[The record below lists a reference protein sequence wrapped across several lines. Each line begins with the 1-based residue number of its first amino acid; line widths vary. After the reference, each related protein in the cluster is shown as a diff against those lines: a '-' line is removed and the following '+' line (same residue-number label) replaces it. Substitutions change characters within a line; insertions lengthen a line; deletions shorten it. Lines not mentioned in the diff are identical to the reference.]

1 METRRQ
7 MSTPPRQ
14 RQRESSIWKKCVL
27 WTLAALPVLLFV
39 GYFAARAWVHNY
51 LRSEEFRRFVSRATA
66 KTLHADGEF
75 APLHFTGM
83 NIYSDGFKARG
94 SDRAVFASLAIE
106 QIRADLSLRRW
117 RERVWQIDNLEAQRV
132 DLQFDGS
139 RIALAETPRET
150 RVKPSTKPGSG
161 WLPNRVE
168 IGTASVQEVNLGWGE
183 TGKDAGSVRG
193 IHLVATARDGAWEFV
208 GNGGHLEHGGLPGLE
223 LETLRVLYRAP
234 TLYVQDA
241 RLRRGATG
249 SVNVDGEVR
258 FGEAIKLRGKLAG
271 IDVAPFLSNDWR
283 VRLHG
288 KLGGEVRVQGPLSS
302 ANPPVISGSLELT
315 EGQIEA
321 LPVLD
326 EIALFT
332 RLQQYKRLALSR
344 VSADFRQ
351 ENGVLSATNFIAES
365 AGLIRVEGGFTVASG
380 QITGLFQ
387 VGVTPSSLQWLP
399 GSQDRVFTETRA
411 GYVWTP
417 VRLSGPL
424 DSPGEDLS
432 PRLVTAATDA
442 AIEKVGDTVQSAV
455 ETGKEVIKGALDRL
469 MPLFK

>member
-1 METRRQ
+1 M
-7 MSTPPRQ
+7 
-14 RQRESSIWKKCVL
+14 
-27 WTLAALPVLLFV
+27 
-39 GYFAARAWVHNY
+39 
-51 LRSEEFRRFVSRATA
+51 LR
-66 KTLHADGEF
+66 
-75 APLHFTGM
+75 M
-83 NIYSDGFKARG
+83 
-94 SDRAVFASLAIE
+94 
-106 QIRADLSLRRW
+106 
-117 RERVWQIDNLEAQRV
+117 
-132 DLQFDGS
+132 
-139 RIALAETPRET
+139 
-150 RVKPSTKPGSG
+150 
-161 WLPNRVE
+161 
-168 IGTASVQEVNLGWGE
+168 
-183 TGKDAGSVRG
+183 
-193 IHLVATARDGAWEFV
+193 
-208 GNGGHLEHGGLPGLE
+208 
-223 LETLRVLYRAP
+223 LYRAP

-258 FGEAIKLRGKLAG
+258 FGEAIDLRGKLAG

-288 KLGGEVRVQGPLSS
+288 KLGGEVRVQGSLPS
-302 ANPPVISGSLELT
+302 ANPPMISGSLELS

-344 VSADFRQ
+344 VSTDFRQ
-351 ENGVLSATNFIAES
+351 ENGVLRATNFIAES
-365 AGLIRVEGGFTVASG
+365 VSLIRVEGGFTIASG
-380 QITGLFQ
+380 QINGLFQ

-399 GSQDRVFTETRA
+399 GSQDRVFTESRA

-432 PRLVTAATDA
+432 PRLVTAAKDA

>member
-1 METRRQ
+1 MT
-7 MSTPPRQ
+7 TPRPQ
-14 RQRESSIWKKCVL
+14 RQREKSIWKKCVL
-27 WTLAALPVLLFV
+27 WTLAVLPVLLFA
-39 GYFAARAWVHNY
+39 GYFAARSWIYNY

-83 NIYSDGFKARG
+83 NIYSEGFKARG
-94 SDRAVFASLAIE
+94 SERAVFASLAIE
-106 QIRADLSLRRW
+106 QIRAELSLRRW
-117 RERVWQIDNLEAQRV
+117 RERVWQIDNLEAQRI

-139 RIALAETPRET
+139 RIALEETPRET
-150 RVKPSTKPGSG
+150 PVKPSTKPGSG

-168 IGTASVQEVNLGWGE
+168 IGTASVQDANLSWGE
-183 TGKDAGSVRG
+183 AGKEAGSVRG
-193 IHLVATARDGAWEFV
+193 TRLVATARDGAWEIA
-208 GNGGHLEHGGLPGLE
+208 GDGGHLEHSGLPGLE
-223 LETLRVLYRAP
+223 LETLHMLYRAP
-234 TLYVQDA
+234 ALYVQDA
-241 RLRRGATG
+241 RLRRGVTG
-249 SVNVDGEVR
+249 SVNVNGEVR
-258 FGEAIKLRGKLAG
+258 FGEAIDLQGKLVG
-271 IDVAPFLSNDWR
+271 IDVTPFLSNDWR

-288 KLGGEVRVQGPLSS
+288 KLGGDVRVQGSLPS
-302 ANPPVISGSLELT
+302 ANPPVISGSLELS

-332 RLQQYKRLALSR
+332 RLQQYKRLVLSR

-351 ENGVLSATNFIAES
+351 ENGVLRATNFITES
-365 AGLIRVEGGFTVASG
+365 AGLIRVEGGFNVANG
-380 QITGLFQ
+380 QINGLFQ

-399 GSQDRVFTETRA
+399 GSQDRVFTESRA

-424 DSPGEDLS
+424 ESPGEDLS
-432 PRLVTAATDA
+432 PRLVTAAKDA

>member
-1 METRRQ
+1 MTNPR
-7 MSTPPRQ
+7 RQ
-14 RQRESSIWKKCVL
+14 RQREKSIWKRCVF
-27 WTLAALPVLLFV
+27 WTVAALPVLIFV
-39 GYFAARAWVHNY
+39 GYFTARSWIYHY

-83 NIYSDGFKARG
+83 NIYTDGFKARG
-94 SDRAVFASLAIE
+94 SDRAAFAALSIE
-106 QIRADLSLRRW
+106 QIRAELSLRRW
-117 RERVWQIDNLEAQRV
+117 REHVWQIDNLEAHRI

-139 RIALAETPRET
+139 RIALEETPRET
-150 RVKPSTKPGSG
+150 SVKPSTKPGGG

-168 IGTASVQEVNLGWGE
+168 ISTASVQQVNLGWGE

-193 IHLVATARDGAWEFV
+193 TRLVATAREGAWEID
-208 GNGGHLEHGGLPGLE
+208 GHGGRLEHGGLPDLE
-223 LETLRVLYRAP
+223 LESLRALYRAP

-241 RLRRGATG
+241 RLRRGTTG

-258 FGEAIKLRGKLAG
+258 FDEAINLQGKLAG
-271 IDVAPFLSNDWR
+271 IDVTPFLSNDWR

-288 KLGGEVRVQGPLSS
+288 KLGGEVHVRGPLHS
-302 ANPPVISGSLELT
+302 ANAPLISGSMELS

-326 EIALFT
+326 EIAVFT
-332 RLQQYKRLALSR
+332 HLQQYKRLVLSR

-351 ENGVLSATNFIAES
+351 ENGTLSATNFIAES
-365 AGLIRVEGGFTVASG
+365 TGLIRVEGGFTVANG
-380 QITGLFQ
+380 QIAGLFQ
-387 VGVTPSSLQWLP
+387 VGVTATSLQWLP
-399 GSQDRVFTETRA
+399 GSQDRVFTESRA

-432 PRLVTAATDA
+432 PRLATAAKDA
-442 AIEKVGDTVQSAV
+442 AIEKVGETVQSAV